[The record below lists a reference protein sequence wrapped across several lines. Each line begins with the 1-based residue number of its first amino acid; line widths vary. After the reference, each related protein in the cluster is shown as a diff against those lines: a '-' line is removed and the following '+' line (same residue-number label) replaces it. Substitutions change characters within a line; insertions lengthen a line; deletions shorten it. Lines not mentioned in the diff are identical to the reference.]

1 MRKIITFPILL
12 LGFILVGACN
22 PDGNEP
28 LLADPPEYSDNNT
41 GVSNDDTDGN
51 NNKEDDNIGGDNN
64 KGDNNKGDNNTEDN
78 NNNTEDNSN
87 MEENIIKLTVNDRT
101 FTATLVENSSTKALI
116 DQLAKEDI
124 VVRMDDYGDMEKVG
138 SLGFSLP
145 RNDVRTITSPGDII
159 LYQGNYLVIYYDT
172 NSWNFT
178 KLGRVDDVTSR
189 DEMLELLGGKGDVT
203 VKLSLD

>member
-28 LLADPPEYSDNNT
+28 LLADPPEYSDNNA

-51 NNKEDDNIGGDNN
+51 
-64 KGDNNKGDNNTEDN
+64 NNKGDNNTEDN

-145 RNDVRTITSPGDII
+145 RNDVRTTTSPGDII

>member
-64 KGDNNKGDNNTEDN
+64 KGDNNTEGN

-101 FTATLVENSSTKALI
+101 FSATLVENSSTKALI
-116 DQLAKEDI
+116 DQLAK
-124 VVRMDDYGDMEKVG
+124 
-138 SLGFSLP
+138 
-145 RNDVRTITSPGDII
+145 
-159 LYQGNYLVIYYDT
+159 
-172 NSWNFT
+172 
-178 KLGRVDDVTSR
+178 
-189 DEMLELLGGKGDVT
+189 
-203 VKLSLD
+203 

>member
-64 KGDNNKGDNNTEDN
+64 KGDNNTEDN

-124 VVRMDDYGDMEKVG
+124 VVKMDDYGDMEKVG

-145 RNDVRTITSPGDII
+145 RNDVRTTTSPGDII

>member
-64 KGDNNKGDNNTEDN
+64 KGDNNTEGN

-101 FTATLVENSSTKALI
+101 FSATLVENSSTKALI

-145 RNDVRTITSPGDII
+145 RNDIRITTSPGDII